1 MRLSRLTLLALI
13 VALIVALIAA
23 GCAAPA
29 PAPTPS
35 GPATVRIGIQPW
47 IGYGPWW
54 IAQEKGMFEAA
65 GIKAEF
71 VDFVTDS
78 EVNAAFAAGEM
89 DVANLATHTS
99 MKLFANGVDLQV
111 VLLEDVSYDA
121 DAILAGEGIATVKDL
136 AGKSVAY
143 EEGATSDLLLNAALR
158 ENDMTL
164 EDITPVPMP
173 AADAGSALIAGQ
185 VDAAVTYEPYIA
197 AALGQDPSL
206 KIIYS
211 GKDVPGLISD
221 VLATPTTWAND
232 NEDTLKSLLK
242 VWGAAVDYFRGNPEE
257 GKAIIAKAVGS
268 TPEELESAFEGIAF
282 YDLSE
287 NVEQLSVDGGMMEMA
302 NVIAQSAI
310 SMGILEEAPDFLR
323 MVNPNYL
330 MTE

>member
-1 MRLSRLTLLALI
+1 MRVFRLFLLGLI
-13 VALIVALIAA
+13 VALLAA
-23 GCAAPA
+23 GCGAPA
-29 PAPTPS
+29 VTPTPA

-54 IAQEKGMFEAA
+54 IAQEKGMFDAA

-89 DVANLATHTS
+89 DVSNLATHTS

-121 DAILAGEGIATVKDL
+121 DAILAGEGIASVTDL

-164 EDITPVPMP
+164 ADITPVPMP

-185 VDAAVTYEPYIA
+185 VDAAVTYEPYISEA
-197 AALGQDPSL
+197 IAQDPGL

-221 VLATPTTWAND
+221 VLATPTEWASD
-232 NEDTLKSLLK
+232 NEATMKSLLK
-242 VWGAAVDYFRGNPEE
+242 VWGAAVDYFRANPDE
-257 GKAIIAKAVGS
+257 GKAIIAEAVGS
-268 TPEELESAFEGIAF
+268 TPEELQSAFEGIAF

-287 NVEQLSVDGGMMEMA
+287 NQEQLAVGGGLMEMA

-310 SMGILEEAPDFLR
+310 DMGILEEAPDFLR